1 MTLIQLQRLALF
13 ISKMAGRCYETFG
26 ERAGSQLEF
35 NTFNLYHA
43 NHWIIK
49 PATKGYHQNKGC
61 SLVEVMAEEVQPPRW
76 FVSHA
81 WIEPWFGGRSF
92 MTRYRAVLWL
102 DIASRRIFLSNNSQ
116 RLKMM
121 MMTMT
126 MMMMMMMI
134 MIMIMMMMEEKR
146 VPLFDSC
153 RVLFG
158 T

>member
-1 MTLIQLQRLALF
+1 
-13 ISKMAGRCYETFG
+13 
-26 ERAGSQLEF
+26 
-35 NTFNLYHA
+35 
-43 NHWIIK
+43 
-49 PATKGYHQNKGC
+49 
-61 SLVEVMAEEVQPPRW
+61 
-76 FVSHA
+76 
-81 WIEPWFGGRSF
+81 

-121 MMTMT
+121 MMMTMT
-126 MMMMMMMI
+126 MMMMMIMI